1 MFVALALT
9 AYATLLMEKVKQT
22 KWKPRTK
29 LRKDKPHFTSRASVT
44 SDTFDQK
51 EAMEKLDQRLSAWD
65 QRFFG
70 AFPILFALFNFIY
83 WIVIFI

>member
-29 LRKDKPHFTSRASVT
+29 PGQDKAHFTSRATVT
-44 SDTFDQK
+44 SETCDQQ

-70 AFPILFALFNFIY
+70 AFPILFALFNLIY
-83 WIVIFI
+83 WIVIFV